1 MSHEKVFTYLI
12 LLVQHTVP
20 YEPQSPRI
28 AMIPDSPM
36 ELHAIWEPP
45 LEPNGV
51 ITAYK
56 VYCSESDVYED
67 GSGSGYMYLTP
78 YTENTSTNAII
89 STIVVSG
96 NVTEAIVSGLTPY
109 TLYECYVTANTS
121 IGEGSASQTV
131 VARTD
136 ESSK

>member
-1 MSHEKVFTYLI
+1 
-12 LLVQHTVP
+12 
-20 YEPQSPRI
+20 
-28 AMIPDSPM
+28 MISDSPSQ
-36 ELHAIWEPP
+36 LYVTWAPP

-56 VYCSESDVYED
+56 VYCSKSDMYEE

-78 YTENTSTNAII
+78 FTEENTSTNVNI
-89 STIVVSG
+89 STSVVPS
-96 NVTEAIVSGLTPY
+96 NATEAIVSGLTPY
-109 TLYECYVTANTS
+109 TWYECYVTANTS
-121 IGEGSASQTV
+121 VGEGSASHTV

>member
-1 MSHEKVFTYLI
+1 
-12 LLVQHTVP
+12 
-20 YEPQSPRI
+20 
-28 AMIPDSPM
+28 MIPDSPL

-56 VYCSESDVYED
+56 VYCSVYED
-67 GSGSGYMYLTP
+67 GSGSGYVYLTQ
-78 YTENTSTNAII
+78 NTATNSII
-89 STIVVSG
+89 STSVVPG

-121 IGEGSASQTV
+121 VGEGSASETV
-131 VARTD
+131 VAGTD
-136 ESSK
+136 ESGK